1 MCRCFLKSIKLFKG
15 IIVCKNK
22 LFCGSTRFFCGSKE
36 QECFFVVV
44 VLFFCVCVSVCVCVL
59 KLLPPI
65 PFKYHAVVP
74 VIILIFRVTDVFSFK
89 SGINLLN
96 SKEIA
101 ANNSIPEENEMFIA
115 SRAWHK
121 KKRYESQRELN
132 PRNSGSLYFSGKL
145 PTFPSPK
152 PTFCPEW

>member
-1 MCRCFLKSIKLFKG
+1 MC
-15 IIVCKNK
+15 
-22 LFCGSTRFFCGSKE
+22 
-36 QECFFVVV
+36 
-44 VLFFCVCVSVCVCVL
+44 VCVCVL

-89 SGINLLN
+89 FGINLLN

-101 ANNSIPEENEMFIA
+101 ENNSIPEENEMFIA

-145 PTFPSPK
+145 PTFPSPE
-152 PTFCPEW
+152 PTFFPEW

>member
-1 MCRCFLKSIKLFKG
+1 MCLC
-15 IIVCKNK
+15 
-22 LFCGSTRFFCGSKE
+22 
-36 QECFFVVV
+36 
-44 VLFFCVCVSVCVCVL
+44 VCVCVL
-59 KLLPPI
+59 KLLPPMS
-65 PFKYHAVVP
+65 FKYHAVVP

-121 KKRYESQRELN
+121 
-132 PRNSGSLYFSGKL
+132 
-145 PTFPSPK
+145 
-152 PTFCPEW
+152 

>member
-1 MCRCFLKSIKLFKG
+1 M
-15 IIVCKNK
+15 
-22 LFCGSTRFFCGSKE
+22 
-36 QECFFVVV
+36 
-44 VLFFCVCVSVCVCVL
+44 CVCVCLCVL

-65 PFKYHAVVP
+65 AFKYHAVVP

-121 KKRYESQRELN
+121 KKDMS
-132 PRNSGSLYFSGKL
+132 RNGN
-145 PTFPSPK
+145 
-152 PTFCPEW
+152 

>member
-1 MCRCFLKSIKLFKG
+1 MKTNFPVVPRASSAAS
-15 IIVCKNK
+15 KNRK
-22 LFCGSTRFFCGSKE
+22 VLFCCCC
-36 QECFFVVV
+36 CFVF
-44 VLFFCVCVSVCVCVL
+44 LCVSVCVCVL
-59 KLLPPI
+59 KLLPPM

-121 KKRYESQRELN
+121 KK
-132 PRNSGSLYFSGKL
+132 KI
-145 PTFPSPK
+145 
-152 PTFCPEW
+152 

>member
-1 MCRCFLKSIKLFKG
+1 MKTNFPVVPRASSAAP
-15 IIVCKNK
+15 KNRK
-22 LFCGSTRFFCGSKE
+22 VLFCCC
-36 QECFFVVV
+36 CFV
-44 VLFFCVCVSVCVCVL
+44 FCVYVCVCVL

-74 VIILIFRVTDVFSFK
+74 VIILIFRVTDVFSFEF
-89 SGINLLN
+89 GINLLN

-121 KKRYESQRELN
+121 KKI
-132 PRNSGSLYFSGKL
+132 
-145 PTFPSPK
+145 
-152 PTFCPEW
+152 

>member
-1 MCRCFLKSIKLFKG
+1 M
-15 IIVCKNK
+15 
-22 LFCGSTRFFCGSKE
+22 
-36 QECFFVVV
+36 
-44 VLFFCVCVSVCVCVL
+44 CVCVCLCVL

-65 PFKYHAVVP
+65 AFKYHAVVP
-74 VIILIFRVTDVFSFK
+74 VSILIFRVTDVFSFK

-121 KKRYESQRELN
+121 KKDMS
-132 PRNSGSLYFSGKL
+132 RNGN
-145 PTFPSPK
+145 
-152 PTFCPEW
+152 